1 MKKFSYRMENILNI
15 KLQMEEQQKVAFA
28 LASNAL
34 EEEKDKLSA
43 LSNRQK
49 SYERRFKELLRDDL
63 DLAEIASTRR
73 GIDQMKVLVREQMF
87 NVVSAEKKLDVERK
101 KLYDIRVE
109 RKTQEK
115 LKEYAFEAYKKEYAM
130 EEAREIDQTVS
141 YTYSADRDS
150 A

>member
-1 MKKFSYRMENILNI
+1 MKKFSYRMENVLNI
-15 KLQMEEQQKVAFA
+15 KLQMEEQQKIAFA

-34 EEEKDKLSA
+34 DEEKDKLNRLSA
-43 LSNRQK
+43 RQRR
-49 SYERRFKELLRDDL
+49 YESRFKELLGDDL
-63 DLAEIASTRR
+63 DLREIAHTRK

-87 NVVSAEKKLDVERK
+87 NVVSAEKKLDMERK

-115 LKEYAFEAYKKEYAM
+115 LKEYAFEDYKKEFAA

-141 YTYSADRDS
+141 YSYSVK
-150 A
+150 